1 MILSIDIELRI
12 ALVTRP
18 ANENRLKCKTGGV
31 FDTPNWPTC
40 KAIVACPNPPL
51 PPSGSNLAPTDSKD
65 LKSFGEAL
73 YKCKDGFKFQTVG
86 TDNFKVACDLQ
97 GKFDSVV
104 IKWPTC
110 IAANRSAAG
119 QNGISLN
126 HIFFNKGL
134 VLLLKVKMPRPG

>member
-1 MILSIDIELRI
+1 MAWDICKKNPRQFYLSSNKIER
-12 ALVTRP
+12 R
-18 ANENRLKCKTGGV
+18 KTGGV

-119 QNGISLN
+119 QNGISL
-126 HIFFNKGL
+126 
-134 VLLLKVKMPRPG
+134 

>member
-1 MILSIDIELRI
+1 MVLSIDIELRI

-119 QNGISLN
+119 QKGISLRI
-126 HIFFNKGL
+126 IFF
-134 VLLLKVKMPRPG
+134 P